1 MMISKKI
8 CKFYYLEDMLDANGQ
23 CNLAV
28 MEMITL
34 RGKVSLTYQVQCSQR
49 LAWNFKTKFYT
60 LTGI

>member
-1 MMISKKI
+1 MISKKI

-34 RGKVSLTYQVQCSQR
+34 RGKVSLTYQVQQ
-49 LAWNFKTKFYT
+49 K
-60 LTGI
+60 